1 VKHQCG
7 IPDTGAEYFFKM
19 KRRGY
24 RKGMKIIIYTAMVA
38 VQVVLSLTSYIPQIV
53 KLIKR
58 KMSDDLSLTSWV
70 MSLLD
75 FTTYQILLIAGDGG
89 LVLNLINALQIV
101 QIVVVI
107 SLIGIYRKKE

>member
-1 VKHQCG
+1 
-7 IPDTGAEYFFKM
+7 M
-19 KRRGY
+19 KL
-24 RKGMKIIIYTAMVA
+24 IIYTVMVA

-101 QIVVVI
+101 QIIVVI
-107 SLIGIYRKKE
+107 VLIRLYQKKRI